1 MEIARDYQGVC
12 WVLSVREEVEMRG
25 DSAVALSVVQCGT
38 VWCSVVQ
45 CVAVCCSV
53 FTWVLPG
60 AIKGY
65 VGY

>member
-53 FTWVLPG
+53 L
-60 AIKGY
+60 
-65 VGY
+65 